1 MSKLPGYLP
10 LPTHAST
17 DIPERYTD
25 HPFRAIPSFGPSD
38 AVVFLEELDGSSP
51 PETPLNG
58 YFLYKEERRST
69 KTAVRLMLAS
79 ILLLV
84 FGLLL
89 WKLVHCQ
96 SSDMSVD
103 YEK

>member
-10 LPTHAST
+10 LPTRAST

-25 HPFRAIPSFGPSD
+25 HPFRTIPSFSYPSD
-38 AVVFLEELDGSSP
+38 THVVILEEFDGSSP

-58 YFLYKEERRST
+58 YFMYKEEKRNA
-69 KTAVRLMLAS
+69 KTIAVRSLMALF
-79 ILLLV
+79 LLLV
-84 FGLLL
+84 SGLLL

-96 SSDMSVD
+96 SSDMG
-103 YEK
+103 